1 MNRPMCRPC
10 SWGSPQNTGSFAPST
25 MSGDTGTDFCS
36 VFCSGPLRLTSQT
49 PTQIAIQLS
58 MIVVITSLA
67 PVVAFSRPAM
77 PPHTRSRRA
86 RPDHADHDVRQRR
99 HRVERRAEPDG
110 HVGAD
115 EVLALAADV
124 EQAAAE
130 RERDRQAGEDQ
141 RRRDDQ
147 RLLEVEGGDDAV
159 VLADPREEPVQPG
172 AVEDRPV
179 GRDRV
184 LARERDDEA
193 ADREGQQ
200 RGQQRR
206 DDAAAAQ
213 VAREPAGDRHR
224 RALAGRLRRRCE
236 RGVVV
241 LGALTP
247 LSSSPRPP
255 PVIATPK
262 SSSLADGGSSATIAP
277 S

>member
-10 SWGSPQNTGSFAPST
+10 SSGSPQNTGSFAPST

-49 PTQIAIQLS
+49 PDPERDPVEHDRRDHLVGARRRLQQAGDA
-58 MIVVITSLA
+58 A
-67 PVVAFSRPAM
+67 PHRAG
-77 PPHTRSRRA
+77 RA
-86 RPDHADHDVRQRR
+86 RPDHAEHDVQQRR
-99 HRVERRAEPDG
+99 HRVERRAEPDR

-130 RERDRQAGEDQ
+130 RERHRQAGEDQ

-147 RLLEVEGGDDAV
+147 RLLEVEGGDGAV
-159 VLADPREEPVQPG
+159 LLADPREEPVQPG
-172 AVEDRPV
+172 ALEDRPV
-179 GRDRV
+179 GLDRV
-184 LARERDDEA
+184 LAGERDDEA

-213 VAREPAGDRHR
+213 VAREPAGDRER
-224 RALAGRLRRRCE
+224 GALAGRLRRRCD
-236 RGVVV
+236 RDVVV
-241 LGALTP
+241 LGRAHAA
-247 LSSSPRPP
+247 SSSPRPP